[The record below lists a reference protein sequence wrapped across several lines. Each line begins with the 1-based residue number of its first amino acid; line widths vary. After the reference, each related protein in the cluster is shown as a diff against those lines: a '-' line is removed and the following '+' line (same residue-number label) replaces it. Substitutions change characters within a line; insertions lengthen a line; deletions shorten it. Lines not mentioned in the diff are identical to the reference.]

1 MKIMISQP
9 MRGKTEKQIE
19 DERKYLIQ
27 ELEAEGHEVID
38 TVIKDFDCRKSPI
51 SYLARSIEFLDQ
63 ADAIVFMKGWEN
75 ARGCRIE
82 HECAKQYGIRIQYWN
97 V

>member
-9 MRGKTEKQIE
+9 MNGKTEKQIK

-27 ELEAEGHEVID
+27 ELEEEGHEVID
-38 TVIKDFDCRKSPI
+38 TVIKDFDDEVSPI
-51 SYLARSIEFLDQ
+51 FYLSKSIEFLDK

-75 ARGCRIE
+75 ARGCIIE
-82 HECAKQYGIRIQYWN
+82 HEIALKYHKFIKEL
-97 V
+97 